1 MRVLVAGAT
10 GAVGTVLVPE
20 LRKSGIEVTPHV
32 RPKTA
37 EKHPMGKD
45 PEALIC
51 DLGDVGKVDA
61 AMARCQ
67 AVACLVGTMRSRFR
81 EGDTYEASDYLPVVE
96 LVESATRVPDGN
108 RHFVLVSAYGAR
120 PGSGYLGWKFKA
132 EEAVRGSGLRW
143 TILRPSFLDTRGT
156 GSMPSHG
163 KDRVPP
169 PIVGGAIKLLAVIPP
184 LRGMSYDLRVI
195 PVDVLSRAIRRIL
208 QQGEPAGS
216 ILTGR
221 ALWAL
226 AR

>member
-1 MRVLVAGAT
+1 
-10 GAVGTVLVPE
+10 
-20 LRKSGIEVTPHV
+20 
-32 RPKTA
+32 
-37 EKHPMGKD
+37 
-45 PEALIC
+45 
-51 DLGDVGKVDA
+51 
-61 AMARCQ
+61 
-67 AVACLVGTMRSRFR
+67 MRSRFR

-96 LVESATRVPDGN
+96 LVESATRVDGK
-108 RHFVLVSAYGAR
+108 RHFVLLSAYGAR
-120 PGSGYLGWKFKA
+120 PGRGYLGWKHKA

-169 PIVGGAIKLLAVIPP
+169 PIVGRAIKLLAVIPP
-184 LRGMSYDLRVI
+184 LRGISYDLRVI

-208 QQGEPAGS
+208 QQGEPAGA

-226 AR
+226 AT